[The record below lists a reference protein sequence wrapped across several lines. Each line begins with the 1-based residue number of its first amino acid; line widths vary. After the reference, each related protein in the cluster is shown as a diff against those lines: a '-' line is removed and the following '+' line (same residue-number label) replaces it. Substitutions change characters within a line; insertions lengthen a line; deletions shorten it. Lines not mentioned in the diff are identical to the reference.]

1 MRPGFQTTGYSAR
14 ISELYLSF
22 AFREMGF
29 RLRHEHQSPDYH
41 LERGGMELFVEATTA
56 NAPDTR
62 AATVGDGEPPP
73 ARGIRDLTLDLK
85 GQNFAAC
92 ELNGKDK
99 SGIVDAM
106 EFALTGSIS
115 RLSGEGTGGL
125 SVKARGPHVDSR
137 NKPEAASVTLDV
149 LIPSLGNK
157 KARIHRSV
165 KAASAPGVTDHCFGA
180 GQGRERQVPHE
191 AGFQ

>member
-1 MRPGFQTTGYSAR
+1 VGPDGTG
-14 ISELYLSF
+14 
-22 AFREMGF
+22 
-29 RLRHEHQSPDYH
+29 
-41 LERGGMELFVEATTA
+41 
-56 NAPDTR
+56 
-62 AATVGDGEPPP
+62 
-73 ARGIRDLTLDLK
+73 
-85 GQNFAAC
+85 
-92 ELNGKDK
+92 K

-106 EFALTGSIS
+106 EFALTGGIS

-137 NKPEAASVTLDV
+137 NKLEAASVTLNV

-165 KAASAPGVTDHCFGA
+165 KAASVPGVTDHCFGA